1 MPTGRHRWW
10 WAVAVGI
17 LLLGRTALAAEYRP
31 LPPAPQKGLTNDWLI
46 YNPAQNRL
54 TLYLPDYHAP
64 AHAYYQWVSL
74 KSGQPV
80 PITFTARQNL
90 SLFLD
95 NRLVFTAPE
104 SGVFSLDLARLI
116 PAGSPAAR
124 HLLCIWH
131 PDESPTYTSFV
142 NAVPQPAIQKGRAA
156 NALLPQERVPGPQNV
171 YIVFLLLIGLGYGSI
186 RATYRPGFTRIYQ
199 LSNFWSKSS
208 TDQDFLIKPTITW
221 LNLVLVLVFSLSFA
235 LLLVAIHTSV
245 QNVPIIR
252 RIFNVPE
259 SALVVRVLLYTG
271 LIAAF
276 VLLKYLYLQVMG
288 YIFDVSGLV
297 MVQYREFIRTILL
310 MGLVLPFVML
320 LYLALNSSAPSMV
333 LWVSNGVVTL
343 LLLVTVLR
351 IGRTLNQRT
360 PLLNLHLF
368 SYLCATEVL
377 PFIVL
382 LKIIVF
388 PY

>member
-1 MPTGRHRWW
+1 MPTGRYQWLW
-10 WAVAVGI
+10 GVVLSI
-17 LLLGRTALAAEYRP
+17 LLLGHAALGAEYRP

-54 TLYLPDYHAP
+54 TLYLPDYHQP

-74 KSGQPV
+74 KWGQPV

-104 SGVFSLDLARLI
+104 AGVFSLDLAKLI
-116 PAGSPAAR
+116 PADSPSAR
-124 HLLCIWH
+124 HLLCVWH
-131 PDESPTYTSFV
+131 PDESPAYNSFV
-142 NAVPQPAIQKGRAA
+142 NTVPQPAPQLGKTAST
-156 NALLPQERVPGPQNV
+156 LLPQERVPGPQNV
-171 YIVFLLLIGLGYGSI
+171 YIVFLLVIGLGYGSI
-186 RATYRPGFTRIYQ
+186 RATYRPGFARIYQ
-199 LSNFWSKSS
+199 LSSFWSKSS
-208 TDQDFLIKPTITW
+208 TDQDFLVKPTITW
-221 LNLVLVLVFSLSFA
+221 LNVVLVFVFSLSFA

-252 RIFNVPE
+252 RMFNVPE

-276 VLLKYLYLQVMG
+276 VLLKYLYLQIMG

-351 IGRTLNQRT
+351 IGRTLNQRMS
-360 PLLNLHLF
+360 LLNLHLF